1 MDVRMPDGTIVRN
14 VPNNVTQEDLLA
26 RFDAYK
32 SDKRGNI
39 ISGDVPTVVGQ
50 VPNPPV
56 VETPKRTMTEKV
68 KALYEVPATLATGA
82 VAPFLGV
89 GKGIIQNIQQGTDLR
104 VDRPELAQQFTYQ
117 PTSPVSQDILQS
129 IGSAFEASKLP
140 PVLPTGMIPSYA
152 RMAQATTPQVREG
165 VQTVRTMPEM
175 LRKPQPTMAG
185 VGAAVTPEEI
195 TRTQMAQQLRVPVP
209 LSKGQATRDLAQQQ
223 FEIET
228 AKNYPETVGKPLIK
242 AQADRND
249 AILQN
254 FDAYVDAT
262 GKQTFGLEPTGR
274 VVVQALNKDAQK
286 AKTKINETYKL
297 AREAGETEQPV
308 SYAPL
313 RTFIEEQTPTVR
325 AKIAPVLDVVNEQLS
340 KNDPKGTGQ
349 ISINAL
355 EDIYTL
361 INKMYEPNTPN
372 ATYGRDLRNIINT
385 VTEGQGGELYQQ
397 ARRLRQ
403 DYAKRFE
410 NIGAID
416 RLISTKANSSDRV
429 VAFED
434 VFQKS
439 IVNGSLDD
447 VKNLGFALKRSGP
460 EGQQAFKELQGQTI
474 EFLKDQVTRS
484 IDTDMYGNPVVSPAK
499 FKSAVR
505 GLDQDGKLDYL
516 FGKKGAQEIRDL
528 METAILVN
536 APLKGAANYSNTA
549 SAVVRALDRVGSG
562 LLGKIPV
569 IGPATEY
576 SFEKIKQ
583 RQMKKQVKESINY
596 SPSKMAEELKKGSK
610 NE

>member
-82 VAPFLGV
+82 VAPFIGI

-152 RMAQATTPQVREG
+152 RMVQATPPQARQIGQTVQETAPKIAQA
-165 VQTVRTMPEM
+165 
-175 LRKPQPTMAG
+175 LRKEPQPTMSG
-185 VGAAVTPEEI
+185 VGAAVAPEAV
-195 TRTQMAQQLRVPVP
+195 TRSQMAQQLRVPIQ
-209 LSKGQATRDLAQQQ
+209 LSKGEATKDFGQQA

-228 AKNYPETVGKPLIK
+228 AKNYPETIGKPLLEAK
-242 AQADRND
+242 AGRNA

-262 GKQTFGLEPTGR
+262 NKEFFNLRKVGKVVDEALQKSYDNDALLVSKAYKKAREEGAMQEPIDYSPLKAHIDK
-274 VVVQALNKDAQK
+274 QAPTVK
-286 AKTKINETYKL
+286 AKLSPILNVVDEEI
-297 AREAGETEQPV
+297 AR
-308 SYAPL
+308 
-313 RTFIEEQTPTVR
+313 
-325 AKIAPVLDVVNEQLS
+325 
-340 KNDPKGTGQ
+340 NDPSNLGVMP
-349 ISINAL
+349 INAL
-355 EDIYTL
+355 EDIYKV
-361 INKMYEPNTPN
+361 INENYDFN
-372 ATYGRDLRNIINT
+372 APKHFIEMKNIINQIT
-385 VTEGQGGELYQQ
+385 ANKGGEAYQT
-397 ARRLRQ
+397 AKKLRTQ
-403 DYAKRFE
+403 LANKYE
-410 NIGAID
+410 NSSYVD
-416 RLISTKANSSDRV
+416 KLLSTKKGYSKDRM

-434 VFQKS
+434 VFKHS
-439 IVNGSLDD
+439 ILDGSLDD
-447 VKNLGFALKRSGP
+447 VRAIGYVLKKSGK
-460 EGQQAFKELQGQTI
+460 EGLDAFNELKGQTI
-474 EFLKDQVTRS
+474 QYIKDEVTKS
-484 IDTDMYGNPVVSPAK
+484 TKNDMLGNPVVSPAR
-499 FKSAVR
+499 FKSIVTE
-505 GLDQDGKLDYL
+505 LDQDGKLDYL
-516 FGKKGAQEIRDL
+516 FGKKGAQEIRNL
-528 METAILVN
+528 LETTLNINTTVE
-536 APLKGAANYSNTA
+536 GAANYSNSS
-549 SAVVRALDRVGSG
+549 SAIIRGLDA
-562 LLGKIPV
+562 LGKFPIPKV
-569 IGPATEY
+569 LGAKTAAEM
-576 SFEKIKQ
+576 IKN
-583 RQMKKQVKESINY
+583 RELKKQVQESINY

>member
-50 VPNPPV
+50 VPNPPI

-117 PTSPVSQDILQS
+117 PTSPVSQDILQN

-313 RTFIEEQTPTVR
+313 RTFIEEQTPTV
-325 AKIAPVLDVVNEQLS
+325 VS
-340 KNDPKGTGQ
+340 GT
-349 ISINAL
+349 
-355 EDIYTL
+355 
-361 INKMYEPNTPN
+361 
-372 ATYGRDLRNIINT
+372 
-385 VTEGQGGELYQQ
+385 
-397 ARRLRQ
+397 AR
-403 DYAKRFE
+403 K
-410 NIGAID
+410 
-416 RLISTKANSSDRV
+416 
-429 VAFED
+429 
-434 VFQKS
+434 
-439 IVNGSLDD
+439 
-447 VKNLGFALKRSGP
+447 
-460 EGQQAFKELQGQTI
+460 
-474 EFLKDQVTRS
+474 
-484 IDTDMYGNPVVSPAK
+484 
-499 FKSAVR
+499 
-505 GLDQDGKLDYL
+505 
-516 FGKKGAQEIRDL
+516 
-528 METAILVN
+528 
-536 APLKGAANYSNTA
+536 
-549 SAVVRALDRVGSG
+549 
-562 LLGKIPV
+562 
-569 IGPATEY
+569 
-576 SFEKIKQ
+576 
-583 RQMKKQVKESINY
+583 
-596 SPSKMAEELKKGSK
+596 
-610 NE
+610 